1 MTTQTCENS
10 SPNREFLR
18 NLWQLALPISIQSM
32 MFSLLGLIDIFMVSQ
47 LGETEVAAV
56 GMGNRIFFF
65 NLILIAALGSGMSI
79 LSAQYIGARNMDGVR
94 RTLVQTIIAALAITT
109 PFAIIYLLFPAQIM
123 GLVSDDVTLKVLG
136 SSYLVI
142 TAPSFLFVAITI
154 PLEALLRTNNDA
166 KTPTR
171 IGFITILMNVFFN
184 YLLIYGHFGLPA
196 LGVAGSAW
204 GTTISR
210 LIQVGLLIYYI
221 LEVRPGLKPV
231 RADLLQCKNRKH
243 WIKYIGI
250 CVPMLIQDGL
260 WSFGLVLYNLM
271 FAQMG
276 VVELAVMSAISSVEG
291 VLISMFIGF
300 AIATSII
307 LGKELGAG
315 EFELAWKQSR
325 YFMLAA
331 PAIALLIGFLTL
343 IFNEQIVRMFGKF
356 QGDTLKMASEVL
368 IIAGFALCIRV
379 INLTGIVGVLRSGG
393 DVKATAAIN
402 IIGMWFVGVPLT
414 WAAVTIWNWP
424 LYLVFIC
431 ALMEEVTKAILVLY
445 RVLAKYWLKNLTVE
459 AEA

>member
-1 MTTQTCENS
+1 MISQTSEHS
-10 SPNREFLR
+10 TPNRDFLR
-18 NLWQLALPISIQSM
+18 NLWQLALPISLQSM
-32 MFSLLGLIDIFMVSQ
+32 MFSLLGLIDIFMVSL

-79 LSAQYIGARNMDGVR
+79 LSAQYIGARNMDGMR
-94 RTLVQTIIAALAITT
+94 RTLVQTIIAAMAITI
-109 PFAIIYLLFPAQIM
+109 PFAIIYLLFPSQIM
-123 GLVSDDVTLKVLG
+123 GLVSDDPVLNELG

-154 PLEALLRTNNDA
+154 PLETLLRTNNDA

-171 IGFITILMNVFFN
+171 IGFITILLNVFFN
-184 YLLIYGHFGLPA
+184 YLLIYGHFGLPE

-204 GTTISR
+204 GTTLSR
-210 LIQVGLLIYYI
+210 LIQTGLLIYYM
-221 LEVRPGLKPV
+221 LEVRPALKPR
-231 RADLLQCKNRKH
+231 RADYLQCKNRKH

-250 CVPMLIQDGL
+250 CVPMLIQDGF

-271 FAQMG
+271 FAQLG
-276 VVELAVMSAISSVEG
+276 VAELAVMSAISSVEG
-291 VLISMFIGF
+291 VLISLFVGF

-325 YFMLAA
+325 YFMLVA
-331 PAIALLIGFLTL
+331 PAIALLIGVITL
-343 IFNEQIVRMFGKF
+343 IFNEQLVRIFGKF
-356 QGDTLKMASEVL
+356 QGDTLTMASEVL

-393 DVKATAAIN
+393 DVKATAVIN
-402 IIGMWFVGVPLT
+402 ITGMWLVGVPLT
-414 WAAVTIWNWP
+414 WVAVNIWHWP

-445 RVLAKYWLKNLTVE
+445 RILARYWLKNIAVE
-459 AEA
+459 S